1 MSITDS
7 EMTTLRAL
15 SNDLAAAVERAGAA
29 TVAVHAR
36 NRVASSGVHWRPGVI
51 VTADHTV
58 EHEDNITVTLADGT
72 SVPATLAGRDPN
84 TDLAVL
90 RLGGD
95 ATATVAQLGDAAA
108 LKVGHLALALGR
120 TDGSGVAASLGAIS
134 AVGGGWSTGR
144 GGQIDQFIRA
154 DVTYYPGFSGGPLV
168 DAAGQVVGINTSGL
182 SRSMGLTIPVATV
195 NRVVD
200 ALLTK
205 GRIARGYFGV
215 SLQPVRLPDSLKAA
229 LGTDAGAGLIA
240 VSVEEGGPAAH
251 AGMMIGDILV
261 SVGGQNVEDT
271 DAVQAFLAP
280 DKVGTQVTAR
290 VARGGAAT
298 DLMITVGERPQTATA
313 GEHSQKGR

>member
-1 MSITDS
+1 MSITNA
-7 EMTTLRAL
+7 EMTTLRSL

-29 TVAVHAR
+29 TVAVNAR

-90 RLGGD
+90 RLGGESS
-95 ATATVAQLGDAAA
+95 AAVAQLGDATT

-134 AVGGGWSTGR
+134 AVGGGWNTGR

-168 DAAGQVVGINTSGL
+168 DAAGHVVGINTSGL

-205 GRIARGYFGV
+205 GRIARGYLGV
-215 SLQPVRLPDSLKAA
+215 SLQPVRLPDTLKTT
-229 LGTDAGAGLIA
+229 LGTDAGAGLMA
-240 VSVEEGGPAAH
+240 LSVEDGGPAAQ

-261 SVGGQNVEDT
+261 TVGGQNVEDT

-280 DKVGTQVTAR
+280 DKVGTAITAR

-298 DLMITVGERPQTATA
+298 DLTITVGERPQTAA
-313 GEHSQKGR
+313 SEHSQKGR